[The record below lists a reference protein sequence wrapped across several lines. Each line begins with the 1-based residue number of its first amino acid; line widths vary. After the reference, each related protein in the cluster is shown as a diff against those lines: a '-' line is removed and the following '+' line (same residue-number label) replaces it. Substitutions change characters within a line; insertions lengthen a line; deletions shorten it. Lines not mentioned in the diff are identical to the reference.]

1 MATKKTTKKVPAK
14 KTSSKKKSTVKKV
27 STNKAVNKVAKKVI
41 AKKIAPKKPAAKVKS
56 SKKTTKKVAKK
67 VVAKKRAP
75 KKPAAKVK
83 SAKKTTKKVAKK
95 VVAKKM
101 APKKPAAKANLAKK
115 TTKKAVKKV
124 AERKPVAKN
133 KVSTKKRLTIAK
145 EEYLSTVIE
154 NEKISKSIA
163 RPKKDNAASV
173 VFSLEDV
180 EALVAKQKDDAP
192 QETIKPKAKKVV
204 KKKVPAIKIKPTK
217 KQSHA
222 PASVLDILGFN
233 PAKKDN
239 PRSLADKEV
248 PAKWKKYYKLLIE
261 LRKHVK
267 EELALHTSETL
278 KQSAKDDSGDLSGY
292 GSHQADA
299 GTDSF
304 DRDFALGLLSSEQD
318 ALNEIEESIIRIK
331 NGSYGICEETGKPIN
346 KERLTAVPFARY
358 SLEGQKEFEKNNR
371 KRRERAVTGLFDDTS
386 DSPNMSNSSEDE

>member
-14 KTSSKKKSTVKKV
+14 KTSSKKKSTAKKVPTKKAVKKTAKKV
-27 STNKAVNKVAKKVI
+27 VAKKT
-41 AKKIAPKKPAAKVKS
+41 APKKPAAKVK
-56 SKKTTKKVAKK
+56 
-67 VVAKKRAP
+67 P
-75 KKPAAKVK
+75 
-83 SAKKTTKKVAKK
+83 AKKTIKKV
-95 VVAKKM
+95 
-101 APKKPAAKANLAKK
+101 
-115 TTKKAVKKV
+115 VKKV
-124 AERKPVAKN
+124 AAKKPVAKN
-133 KVSTKKRLTIAK
+133 KVSKAKEPIHKKITRKVSKKVSKKKRLTVAK
-145 EEYLSTVIE
+145 EESLSAIIK
-154 NEKISKSIA
+154 NEKIGNSATIT
-163 RPKKDNAASV
+163 KKDNTASL

-192 QETIKPKAKKVV
+192 QETPKPKAKKVV
-204 KKKVPAIKIKPTK
+204 KKKVLDIKTKPAK
-217 KQSHA
+217 KQCHA

-233 PAKKDN
+233 PAKKAN
-239 PRSLADKEV
+239 PRTLADKEV

-278 KQSAKDDSGDLSGY
+278 KKSSKDNSGDLSGY

-371 KRRERAVTGLFDDTS
+371 KRRERGVPGLFDYTS
-386 DSPNMSNSSEDE
+386 DSPNISNSSDDE